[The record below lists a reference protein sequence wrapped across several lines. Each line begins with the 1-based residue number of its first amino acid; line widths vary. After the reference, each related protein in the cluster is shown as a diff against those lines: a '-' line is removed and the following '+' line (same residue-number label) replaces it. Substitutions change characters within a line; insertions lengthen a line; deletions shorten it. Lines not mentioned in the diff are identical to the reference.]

1 MKKIK
6 FYLKGTS
13 FIWLPIL
20 GCYMANSLSNLL
32 VSML

>member
-20 GCYMANSLSNLL
+20 GCYIANAITNIIL
-32 VSML
+32 